1 MTDSRRSVSPLQCAL
16 VFILSSTS
24 WLGRAD
30 DATATTTGAVGEVA
44 AAARTPLIPAE
55 AFVRP
60 PTYSGMALSPLGRQA
75 LGRAVVNGTEC
86 LAVLDLQTGKAR
98 LIGIPPRAALDRYGW
113 ASENRILF
121 SVGAATRWFD
131 RDAYAT
137 RLFAQDVASDAPVFI
152 GRRNGGLVGDD
163 VLHVEPDGQTLLVA
177 LQRTPYE
184 YPAVFR
190 ANLAS
195 GGLQEIVEPKDHVF
209 EWYADGAGVVRAGI
223 GTVRGA
229 WFLLYRRAAGE
240 PFRRV
245 AQGAEAGRA
254 APLAGLRLQ
263 RDSDLGYVLSDAKTG
278 RYALHRYD
286 FANGALGDLVFESA
300 TNDVDD
306 FELSDDERSVLSVSY
321 ADDRRRTQ
329 WLHPVA
335 ELRQLQLDG
344 ALRGRINLVV
354 SSSHDR
360 KRLLVWSGTANQP
373 GDFYL
378 YEPDSGVLKR
388 ITSAAAG
395 IDAAQSSTTRYVRY
409 PARDN
414 LEIPAYLTL
423 PPGRAPRELPL
434 IVMPHGGPYGVR
446 DELGYDPEVQFL
458 ASRGYAVLQPNFRG
472 SSGYG
477 AAFADGGRGEWGR
490 RMQDDLDDGV
500 RWLAGSGTVDP
511 KRVCIVGASYGG
523 YAALWGA
530 TRNPE
535 TYRCAASV
543 AGISDVPR
551 QLRYQVNM
559 MRSDRRRKQWRDKV
573 TGEEGFDLKSV
584 SPIEGAAELRVP
596 VLIAH
601 GDEDPIVPV
610 EQSRLYAKALKKAGK
625 PHEFHVYEGAG
636 HGFEDPADHADWL
649 RRLEAFLA
657 RHNPAD

>member
-1 MTDSRRSVSPLQCAL
+1 MAPLQSALIFILLATTSSGRAEDATAARPETADESAVTSRRSL
-16 VFILSSTS
+16 T
-24 WLGRAD
+24 
-30 DATATTTGAVGEVA
+30 
-44 AAARTPLIPAE
+44 PAE
-55 AFVRP
+55 SFVRP
-60 PTYSGMALSPLGRQA
+60 PNYSGMVLSPLGRQA
-75 LGRAVVNGTEC
+75 LGRTLVNGAEC
-86 LAVLDLQTGKAR
+86 LVVLDLQTGKAR
-98 LIGIPPRAALDRYGW
+98 LIGIPRRAALERYGW
-113 ASENRILF
+113 AGEKRILF

-137 RLFAQDVASDAPVFI
+137 RLFAQEVTGDTPVFI

-163 VLHVEPDGQTLLVA
+163 VLFVEPDGQSLLIA

-184 YPAVFR
+184 YPGVFR
-190 ANLAS
+190 ASLSS
-195 GGLQEIVEPKDHVF
+195 GGLQEVVAPKDHVY
-209 EWYADGAGVVRAGI
+209 EWYADGAGIVRAGI
-223 GTVRGA
+223 GTLPGA
-229 WFLLYRRAAGE
+229 WFLLYRRTADE

-245 AQGAEAGRA
+245 AQGEEAGRA

-286 FANGALGDLVFESA
+286 FANGALGELVFESA

-306 FELSDDERSVLSVSY
+306 FDLTDDERSVLSVSY
-321 ADDRRRTQ
+321 ADDRRRTH

-335 ELRQLQLDG
+335 ELRQLQLDE
-344 ALRGRINLVV
+344 ALRGRINLIV
-354 SSSHDR
+354 SSSRDR
-360 KRLLVWSGTANQP
+360 KSLLVWSGAATQP

-388 ITSAAAG
+388 ITNPAAG
-395 IDAAQSSTTRYVRY
+395 IDAAQLPTTRYVRY
-409 PARDN
+409 PARDS

-423 PPGRAPRELPL
+423 PPGRAPRGLPL
-434 IVMPHGGPYGVR
+434 VVMPHGGPYGVR
-446 DELGYDPEVQFL
+446 DELGYDAGVQFL

-472 SSGYG
+472 SAGYG
-477 AAFADGGRGEWGR
+477 APFAYAGRGEWGR

-500 RWLAGSGTVDP
+500 RWLADKGLVDP

-535 TYRCAASV
+535 TYRCAASL
-543 AGISDVPR
+543 AGVSDLPR

-559 MRSDRRRKQWRDKV
+559 MRSDRRRKQWRDQV
-573 TGEEGFDLKSV
+573 TGEESFDLKAV
-584 SPIEGAAELRVP
+584 SPIAGTAGLRVP

-610 EQSRLYAKALKKAGK
+610 EQSRLYANALAEAGK
-625 PHEFHVYEGAG
+625 PHEFHVYEGVG